1 MRERHAFAQQDLA
14 RIKDQQ
20 AFLTALRRQ
29 ALQPRILLRAP
40 ALLRLV
46 RRELITDLP
55 FNALPSL
62 ALAYAR
68 VPQARVTHAY
78 IDLASGLVQSGWS
91 ADGQSI
97 LLPTTA
103 DGIPA
108 LVRRLTLDPILAGPG
123 AAVTVWNGSGIS
135 GSGVV
140 DCLRMRNWI
149 RAGASTSVAGPC
161 AVV

>member
-1 MRERHAFAQQDLA
+1 
-14 RIKDQQ
+14 
-20 AFLTALRRQ
+20 
-29 ALQPRILLRAP
+29 
-40 ALLRLV
+40 
-46 RRELITDLP
+46 
-55 FNALPSL
+55 
-62 ALAYAR
+62 
-68 VPQARVTHAY
+68 
-78 IDLASGLVQSGWS
+78 VQSGWS

-135 GSGVV
+135 GCGVV
-140 DCLRMRNWI
+140 DCSRMQNWI